1 MWRLGTFRAR
11 LEWTSPSRANSLN
24 SQVKLIEFDEN
35 ETKKTFAW
43 MMMTLFACRLRIPL
57 WHTSRYTERKIS
69 EDFWDNFEFMT
80 VFCMFFVSRHHF
92 TLMTVTQHPTSLMIN
107 ENYATLCYPCDTYR
121 YEKDRM
127 VEKWNSTTLNIRK
140 HFSTFFLHF
149 NDVWDFI
156 LSCEWDRETKYG
168 AINFAWTSW

>member
-107 ENYATLCYPCDTYR
+107 ENYATLCYTYR
-121 YEKDRM
+121 YEKDRENGRKM
-127 VEKWNSTTLNIRK
+127 KFHNIEHQK
-140 HFSTFFLHF
+140 TFFNIF
-149 NDVWDFI
+149 
-156 LSCEWDRETKYG
+156 
-168 AINFAWTSW
+168 FAFQWRLGFYSVMWMR